1 MQRIVS
7 PTRSQGFSLLELTVV
22 VLLMGI
28 VAAVTIPS
36 VSATDHQR
44 LAQAAS
50 EVAEAIRIA
59 RDEAIRTGDVYG
71 IQISQTTQKI
81 TVYKADLGASPVGQ
95 EFILYHP
102 IDKRLLN
109 VTLSERTGREGVKI
123 VNSQNPFYYAGYSR
137 LKNLLFDAQGL
148 PYWIITSS
156 GTSYLLTDGTVELR
170 YAGLDATV
178 SVDAIT
184 GRVEIFQ

>member
-1 MQRIVS
+1 MSRIAS
-7 PTRSQGFSLLELTVV
+7 SRHSQGFSLLELAVV
-22 VLLMGI
+22 VFLLGI

-44 LAQAAS
+44 LAQAAN
-50 EVAEAIRIA
+50 EVAAALRLA
-59 RDEAIRTGDVYG
+59 RDEAVRTGEVHG

-81 TVYKADLGASPVGQ
+81 QVYKADLTASPVGKA
-95 EFILYHP
+95 FTLYHP
-102 IDKRLLN
+102 IDKKLMNFVLD
-109 VTLSERTGREGVKI
+109 ERAGISGVKI
-123 VNSQNPFYYAGYSR
+123 VNAQSPFYYEGYTR

-170 YAGLDATV
+170 YAGLDSKVT
-178 SVDAIT
+178 VDAIT
-184 GRVEIFQ
+184 GRVAVLQ